1 MTASPTAVELAA
13 ACVYVEEAGPWS
25 HIRIVPP
32 GQEPHQAIHWT
43 SAKAEDLPH
52 QRAAVVAMLAPFIDL
67 GMARGRL
74 TPAPPSLPWRLP
86 TIGAVRAVLEAQGH
100 TGAPVEPPRDIAPE
114 VSHMVGDDDDGEIG

>member
-13 ACVYVEEAGPWS
+13 ACVYVEEAGPWH

-52 QRAAVVAMLAPFIDL
+52 QRAAVVAMLAPFVDL

-74 TPAPPSLPWRLP
+74 APEPPTGRPLHTWRPMLM
-86 TIGAVRAVLEAQGH
+86 AE
-100 TGAPVEPPRDIAPE
+100 EPPRTIAPE
-114 VSHMVGDDDDGEIG
+114 VPYTVDDEDDQEID

>member
-13 ACVYVEEAGPWS
+13 ACVCVEEAGPWH

-43 SAKAEDLPH
+43 SATAEDLPR
-52 QRAAVVAMLAPFIDL
+52 QRAAVVAMLAPFVDL

-74 TPAPPSLPWRLP
+74 IPEPVAARPLHTWRPMLM
-86 TIGAVRAVLEAQGH
+86 AE
-100 TGAPVEPPRDIAPE
+100 EPPRDIAPE
-114 VSHMVGDDDDGEIG
+114 VPYTVDDEDDQEID

>member
-1 MTASPTAVELAA
+1 VTASPTALDLAR
-13 ACVYVEEAGPWS
+13 ACVYVEEAGPWN

-52 QRAAVVAMLAPFIDL
+52 QRDAVVAMLAPFIDL

-74 TPAPPSLPWRLP
+74 SPDLHPLWLDPPPLEPWR
-86 TIGAVRAVLEAQGH
+86 RD
-100 TGAPVEPPRDIAPE
+100 VEPPRTIAPE
-114 VSHMVGDDDDGEIG
+114 VAHDCVDDDDGDPG